1 MEMKGSI
8 SVSLRDAVL
17 LFRLRCRS
25 RLVMDGTR
33 GKRKGNLGIYEG
45 YTPVWA
51 VASKLVDLLGL
62 ADHRKG
68 TKEGR

>member
-1 MEMKGSI
+1 
-8 SVSLRDAVL
+8 
-17 LFRLRCRS
+17 
-25 RLVMDGTR
+25 MDGTR

-62 ADHRKG
+62 AAI
-68 TKEGR
+68 GRGQKRVAKSHQGLTFSSYIPFLAS